1 MSQSPQPQTLS
12 TIQAL
17 RGLAALAVAVGHL
30 RPVELK
36 MDPSPLLGS
45 WATLG
50 FAGVDLFFLISGFV
64 MVWVTRAQQGQV
76 GLVPSF
82 WAARALR
89 IYPLWWLILSAIFV
103 VWIIKPDWVFASDTS
118 TPDVLRSYL
127 LWPAAT
133 LPLHAVGWTLIH
145 ELWFYLVFGVLL
157 MLPRRYLPAALVV
170 WAGSV
175 VAAALAMPTPT
186 IPELA
191 LIRHPLTLEFIGGA
205 FIGLIATKRQLPY
218 AKMMLQIGCLLLI
231 VVAASNHQNP
241 TPLFEEEWPRVALFG
256 VPFALILWGWVGLEQ
271 IGIKSPK
278 PLQSI
283 GNWSYAL
290 YLIHIP
296 VFASVGRLGQ
306 SMSLAGPFGNIILLI
321 LAMTLML
328 VASYVLHQFF
338 ERPVQAFSRRLRPRT
353 LSKRA

>member
-1 MSQSPQPQTLS
+1 VSLSPTPQNLS

-17 RGLAALAVAVGHL
+17 RGLAALAVAVAHL

-36 MDPSPLLGS
+36 VDASPLLGS

-50 FAGVDLFFLISGFV
+50 FAGVDLFFVISGFV
-64 MVWVTRAQQGQV
+64 MVWVTRAQQGQA

-89 IYPLWWLILSAIFV
+89 IYPLWWLILTVIVV
-103 VWIIKPDWVFASDTS
+103 VWIIKPDWVYASDTS
-118 TPDVLRSYL
+118 TPDLLRSYL
-127 LWPAAT
+127 LWPATT

-145 ELWFYLVFGVLL
+145 EVWFYLVFGLL
-157 MLPRRYLPAALVV
+157 LVLPRRYLPAALVV

-175 VAAALAMPTPT
+175 IAAALAMPKPE

-205 FIGLIATKRQLPY
+205 AIGLIATKRQLPY
-218 AKMMLQIGCLLLI
+218 AKLTLQIGCFLLI
-231 VVAASNHQNP
+231 AAAASNHQNP
-241 TPLFEEEWPRVALFG
+241 TPLFEQEWPRVALFG
-256 VPFALILWGWVGLEQ
+256 IPFALILWGWVGLEQ
-271 IGIKSPK
+271 AGARAPRPLKSV
-278 PLQSI
+278 

-296 VFASVGRLGQ
+296 VFASIGRLGQ
-306 SMSLAGPFGNIILLI
+306 SLSIAGPFDNIVLLI
-321 LAMTLML
+321 LAMTLAL
-328 VASYVLHQFF
+328 AAAFVLHQFF
-338 ERPVQAFSRRLRPRT
+338 ERPVQAFSRRLRPRAK
-353 LSKRA
+353 SKRT